1 MRVEMSGMRVLGMVA
16 AGITIAV
23 AVFWLITKSALTPY
37 NVREL
42 VYEGHPFRSLLLL
55 ATLLYWAIGFPV
67 LISQWLARGELYL
80 LSLPPLVL
88 LHGLIAWMLLWS
100 AVPSESIHD
109 IVGSPILQWPW
120 EWELIGRFLA
130 LFSVWSVA
138 AVGGSIIAGWRFLS
152 NPKAALLGWMTA
164 ACLIM
169 PLSYYVVVSEASTDN
184 LVELM
189 AGNGSIGSFLLI
201 SLAVTLITFGGAKAA
216 LVSVAGAAQGMRAAA
231 WMLLSGILAY
241 LALYFGLEQV
251 IVKYGQVFSAM
262 QFLLSSNRAHLAGP
276 NELII
281 RSAALYGFVMIATI
295 VVQYPLWRWVMPSR
309 RHHLRP
315 KNEC

>member
-1 MRVEMSGMRVLGMVA
+1 MA
-16 AGITIAV
+16 IA
-23 AVFWLITKSALTPY
+23 WLITKSALTPY

-88 LHGLIAWMLLWS
+88 LHGLVAWMLLWS

-109 IVGSPILQWPW
+109 IVGYPVLRWPW

-138 AVGGSIIAGWRFLS
+138 AAGGSLS
-152 NPKAALLGWMTA
+152 QGGGFFPNPKSALLGWIVA
-164 ACLIM
+164 AWLIM
-169 PLSYYVVVSEASTDN
+169 PLSYYVVVREASTDN

-189 AGNGSIGSFLLI
+189 AGNGGIGSFLLI
-201 SLAVTLITFGGAKAA
+201 AWLLLITFGGTKAA
-216 LVSVAGAAQGMRAAA
+216 LASVPGTA
-231 WMLLSGILAY
+231 
-241 LALYFGLEQV
+241 
-251 IVKYGQVFSAM
+251 
-262 QFLLSSNRAHLAGP
+262 
-276 NELII
+276 
-281 RSAALYGFVMIATI
+281 
-295 VVQYPLWRWVMPSR
+295 
-309 RHHLRP
+309 
-315 KNEC
+315 